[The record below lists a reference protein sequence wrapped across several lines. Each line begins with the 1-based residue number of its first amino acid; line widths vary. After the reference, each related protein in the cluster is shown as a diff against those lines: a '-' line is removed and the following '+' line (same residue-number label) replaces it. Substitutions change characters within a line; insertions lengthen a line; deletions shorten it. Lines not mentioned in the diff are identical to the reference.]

1 MDFINS
7 VSTLFPQ
14 RVALT
19 DNGKTYGS
27 ALMLEDLHS
36 VPPFWS
42 CAFLSAADAGNLR
55 LPY

>member
-14 RVALT
+14 RVAVT

-36 VPPFWS
+36 APPFWS